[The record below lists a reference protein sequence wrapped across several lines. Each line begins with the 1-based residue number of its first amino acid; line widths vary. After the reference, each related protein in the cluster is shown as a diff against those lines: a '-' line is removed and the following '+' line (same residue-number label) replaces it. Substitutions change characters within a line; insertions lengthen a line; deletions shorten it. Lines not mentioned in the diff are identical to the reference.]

1 MQTKEVK
8 ISRPPKEKA
17 YPPPSYLFLVQ
28 WPLMEISLGT
38 YSVTCT
44 GLSNRWSR
52 EAVYCQLPSIF
63 YLTDCTSDAS
73 RSSDICELMG
83 SSRQFA
89 DVCKIFCVKVALYGA
104 QLSPII
110 RKHRVQLRGISS
122 CRTMSACLQ
131 VFTYPSRRP
140 SPPHHTEAVQTCHT
154 YNYQT
159 HHLYLLSVFGS
170 MFTCGI
176 MLFRLCSFN
185 QLITCLAVFLIN
197 RDHRQHNKEQRSFFL
212 KKAL

>member
-1 MQTKEVK
+1 MAL
-8 ISRPPKEKA
+8 SCL
-17 YPPPSYLFLVQ
+17 PSYANT
-28 WPLMEISLGT
+28 E
-38 YSVTCT
+38 
-44 GLSNRWSR
+44 
-52 EAVYCQLPSIF
+52 
-63 YLTDCTSDAS
+63 
-73 RSSDICELMG
+73 RSWGG
-83 SSRQFA
+83 S
-89 DVCKIFCVKVALYGA
+89 
-104 QLSPII
+104 
-110 RKHRVQLRGISS
+110 HRVGR
-122 CRTMSACLQ
+122 CLQ

-185 QLITCLAVFLIN
+185 QLIMCLAVFLIN

-212 KKAL
+212 KKALWKKKKGEREMKWAITVNSQWGLLLFLMFSYLR